1 MNEATPGRHLQA
13 ADILGATMPA
23 PVPVAV
29 PEWGGTVFV
38 RAMTG
43 FERDAFELAM
53 LGPDGKAD
61 KRNFR
66 GRLAAACLCD
76 VNGHPLFTPGDG
88 ERLGAL
94 HAAAL
99 SRVFDVAAELNGFT
113 AADAASLEKK
123 S

>member
-1 MNEATPGRHLQA
+1 MDDTQAPRHLSA
-13 ADILGATMPA
+13 ADILGAPLPPPTA
-23 PVPVAV
+23 VHV

-38 RAMTG
+38 RAMSG
-43 FERDAFELAM
+43 FERDAFELGM

-76 VNGHPLFTPGDG
+76 VNGHALFTPADAVK
-88 ERLGAL
+88 LGAT

-113 AADAASLEKK
+113 ASDVKELEKK
-123 S
+123 

>member
-1 MNEATPGRHLQA
+1 MHDTLATPRVLSA
-13 ADILGATMPA
+13 ADILGAPMPA
-23 PVPVAV
+23 PVPVDV
-29 PEWGGTVFV
+29 PEWGGTVYV

-43 FERDAFELAM
+43 YERDAFELAM

-76 VNGHPLFTPGDG
+76 TNGHALFEPRQAA
-88 ERLGAL
+88 ELGAT

-113 AADAASLEKK
+113 AADQEALTKK
-123 S
+123 